1 MRFRFLPPPLRPRV
15 PFMMEAT
22 ENSLAWRG
30 VPLCYNGLIGT
41 MIASCDARSHT
52 RGVMVGLLENSRR
65 TRQPSASRASFGTGT
80 SMKSVVEFITLT
92 SLAG

>member
-1 MRFRFLPPPLRPRV
+1 
-15 PFMMEAT
+15 MMEAI
-22 ENSLAWRG
+22 EKSRSPGAA
-30 VPLCYNGLIGT
+30 PLRYNGLIGT

-80 SMKSVVEFITLT
+80 SMKVVVEFITLT
-92 SLAG
+92 RLAD